1 MAQKSTSTKTSSS
14 AGVRP
19 RVNTP
24 EITDT
29 DDLFLPGVRK
39 ITVPNVP
46 PTIGFNIRVVPHVS
60 RCPIFEA
67 PRSIQL
73 DEDTVAIVASHLE
86 SVEIVGGRPIIR
98 TPSSGLELVNFRAE
112 EGQGALGVIRPK
124 PAGCSVNK
132 MRKY

>member
-1 MAQKSTSTKTSSS
+1 MAQKSSTSQTSSS

-19 RVNTP
+19 RVTTP

-46 PTIGFNIRVVPHVS
+46 PTIGFNIRIVPHVS

-67 PRSIQL
+67 PRTIQL
-73 DEDTVAIVASHLE
+73 EEDTVAIVASHLE
-86 SVEIVGGRPIIR
+86 NVEIVGGGP
-98 TPSSGLELVNFRAE
+98 
-112 EGQGALGVIRPK
+112 
-124 PAGCSVNK
+124 
-132 MRKY
+132 

>member
-1 MAQKSTSTKTSSS
+1 MAQKSTSTKATSS

-19 RVNTP
+19 RANTP

-29 DDLFLPGVRK
+29 DDDLFLPGVRK

-46 PTIGFNIRVVPHVS
+46 PTIGFNIRVIPHVS

-67 PRSIQL
+67 PHSIQL
-73 DEDTVAIVASHLE
+73 EEDTVAIVASHLE

-98 TPSSGLELVNFRAE
+98 TPPSILELVNFRADE
-112 EGQGALGVIRPK
+112 
-124 PAGCSVNK
+124 
-132 MRKY
+132 